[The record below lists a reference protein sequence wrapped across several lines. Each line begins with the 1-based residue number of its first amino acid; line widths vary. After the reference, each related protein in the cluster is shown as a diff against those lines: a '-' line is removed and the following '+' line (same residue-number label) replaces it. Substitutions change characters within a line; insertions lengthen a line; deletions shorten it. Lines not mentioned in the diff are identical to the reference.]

1 MPITEFAR
9 PMVYGKRG
17 MICSNSPLAAT
28 AGLKVLQQGGNA
40 FDAALAV
47 AAVEAVTLVPLCG
60 LGGDS
65 FILVHQGASGPIPG
79 SRVTGGKVAGGK
91 VTGINSS
98 GVAASGATSDYYWN
112 QGFKTMP
119 LQGPHAVAVP
129 GEVAAWEEMHQRFCT
144 VPFAEL
150 LEPAIA
156 YAQYGF
162 PISPGIG
169 VDLAAAAAKLAQFPT
184 SAALLLPN
192 GSPLAG
198 GDTLINKDLAESL
211 RLVAQGGAQDFYRGD
226 LAKRLVNGLNEAG
239 GVFTDADFAGHQA
252 DVYHPIATTYRGHNV
267 YQTRPPSQGFLLLE
281 MLNLLESFP
290 LSSMKHNSPE
300 AIHLMVEAKKIA
312 YADRNRLAADPLL
325 SQWPLDELISKP
337 YADIRRGE
345 IDPARVSSTSP
356 RQPVEADGDTTY
368 FCVADG
374 DGNAVSWVHSLSNA
388 FGSGFVAPGT
398 GIMFNNRAG
407 RGFSLEPD
415 HPNIISPGK
424 RTMHTLN
431 CYLTTK
437 DDLPAIVGGTPGG
450 DIQPQIGLQ
459 ILTSM
464 LDFGLGPQ
472 EAVEAPRWWSFPG
485 TDPASIDTP
494 MEIRV
499 EPGMPEETIRGLEAM
514 GHKVSPRRPGVYDGK
529 TQLIVFDHQR
539 GVLIGASDPRGDG
552 QAAAL

>member
-1 MPITEFAR
+1 MPITEFCR
-9 PMVYGKRG
+9 PVVYGKRG
-17 MICSNSPLAAT
+17 MICSNSPLAAA
-28 AGLKVLQQGGNA
+28 AGLSVLQQGGNA

-47 AAVEAVTLVPLCG
+47 AAVETVTLVPLCG

-65 FILVHQGASGPIPG
+65 FILVHDGTS
-79 SRVTGGKVAGGK
+79 GK

-98 GVAASGATSDYYWN
+98 GVAASGATSDYYWS
-112 QGFKTMP
+112 QGHKTMP
-119 LQGPHAVAVP
+119 LEGPHAVAVP

-144 VPFAEL
+144 IPLAEL

-156 YAQYGF
+156 YAQDGF
-162 PISPGIG
+162 PLSPGISR
-169 VDLAAAAAKLAQFPT
+169 DLAASAAKLAQFPA
-184 SAALLLPN
+184 SASILLPN
-192 GSPLAG
+192 GSPLSE
-198 GDTLINKDLAESL
+198 GDTLINKDLASSL
-211 RLVAQGGAQDFYRGD
+211 RLVAQGGADEFYRGD
-226 LAKRLVNGLNEAG
+226 LARRLVQGLKAG
-239 GVFTDADFAGHQA
+239 GGLFEDADFASHRA
-252 DVYHPIATTYRGHNV
+252 DVYQPIATTYRGHTV

-281 MLNLLESFP
+281 MLNLLEDFS
-290 LSSMKHNSPE
+290 LGGKGHNSAE

-325 SQWPLDELISKP
+325 VDWPLDQLISKE
-337 YADIRRGE
+337 YAARRRSE
-345 IDPARVSSTSP
+345 IDPSRVSPPAS
-356 RQPVEADGDTTY
+356 RQPLEVEGDTTY

-374 DGNAVSWVHSLSNA
+374 SGNAVSWVHSLSNA
-388 FGSGFVAPGT
+388 FGSGFVAPET
-398 GIMFNNRAG
+398 GVMFNNRAG

-415 HPNIISPGK
+415 HPNIIAPGK

-437 DDLPAIVGGTPGG
+437 DGQPAIVGGSPGG

-459 ILTSM
+459 ILTGL
-464 LDFGLGPQ
+464 LDFGMGPQ

-485 TDPASIDTP
+485 TDPASINTP

-499 EPGMPEETIRGLEAM
+499 EPGMPAETIRELEAL
-514 GHKVSPRRPGVYDGK
+514 GHKVSPGRSGVYDGK